1 MENRYQPRSFVNG
14 RIKLSR
20 ESAITKSIVSKA
32 EVTMLRGNASCYRVS
47 EKQSFP
53 RHGHVLGSFYLRCL
67 HTNETPKLS
76 SKILR
81 LFRPMDTAEPSN
93 GSICFNNLPVASR
106 RCKIGRCIRF
116 STFILVFFLFLFL
129 FYRTEF
135 LFMYTGL
142 GDRNLKKI
150 TSNKIT

>member
-1 MENRYQPRSFVNG
+1 MENRYEPRSFVNG

-47 EKQSFP
+47 EKQSFL
-53 RHGHVLGSFYLRCL
+53 RHGYVLGSFYLRCL

-81 LFRPMDTAEPSN
+81 LFRAMDTAEPSN
-93 GSICFNNLPVASR
+93 GSICFNNLPVASG
-106 RCKIGRCIRF
+106 RCKIGRCVRF
-116 STFILVFFLFLFL
+116 STFILVFFFSLFISFL
-129 FYRTEF
+129 SYGISVYVHGSWR
-135 LFMYTGL
+135 
-142 GDRNLKKI
+142 
-150 TSNKIT
+150 

>member
-1 MENRYQPRSFVNG
+1 MENRYEPRSFVNG

-53 RHGHVLGSFYLRCL
+53 RHGYVLGSLYLRCL

-81 LFRPMDTAEPSN
+81 LFRTMDTAEPSN
-93 GSICFNNLPVASR
+93 GSICFNNLPVASC

-116 STFILVFFLFLFL
+116 STFILVFFSS
-129 FYRTEF
+129 FYF
-135 LFMYTGL
+135 FFIV
-142 GDRNLKKI
+142 RNFCLCTRVLAI
-150 TSNKIT
+150 DI